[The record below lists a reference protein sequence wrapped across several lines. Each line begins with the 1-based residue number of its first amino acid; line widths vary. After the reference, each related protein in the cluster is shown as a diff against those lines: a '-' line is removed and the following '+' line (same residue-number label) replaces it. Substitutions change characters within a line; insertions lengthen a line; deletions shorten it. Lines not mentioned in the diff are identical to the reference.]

1 VIRMAYGKINTLFVY
16 GPNDVEI
23 YKVGQKRAEAGESRE
38 IADIV
43 DIGMEFPDSITVG
56 YDLLDKNGDAIARF
70 EGGVYAAWFDAPKK
84 VED

>member
-1 VIRMAYGKINTLFVY
+1 MIRMAYGKINTLFVY

-38 IADIV
+38 IAEIRDL
-43 DIGMEFPDSITVG
+43 GTELPDGIILG
-56 YDLLDKNGDAIARF
+56 YGLFDKSGDAIALF
-70 EGGVYAAWFDAPKK
+70 QDGTYATWFDAPKK